1 MTRQL
6 RLSSLDQIQKR
17 LKDFI
22 GKKINIVLCNRRV
35 LFGELR
41 KLDEKELTFLNMRQQ
56 AVTLSLTDISE
67 IYLDFIE

>member
-6 RLSSLDQIQKR
+6 RLNSVDQFQKR

-22 GKKINIVLCNRRV
+22 GKKINIVMCNRRV
-35 LFGELR
+35 LFGELQ
-41 KLDEKELTFLNMRQQ
+41 KLDERELTFVNMRQQ
-56 AVTLSLTDISE
+56 AVTLSLTDVSE